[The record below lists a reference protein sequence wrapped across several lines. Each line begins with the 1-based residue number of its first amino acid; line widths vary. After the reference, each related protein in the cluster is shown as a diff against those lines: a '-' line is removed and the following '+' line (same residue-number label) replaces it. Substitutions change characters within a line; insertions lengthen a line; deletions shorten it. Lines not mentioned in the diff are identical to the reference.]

1 VLQKETDLWSHKER
15 VKYVVFEKS
24 HHTISSSLQ
33 TNVGNERPNRVPKK
47 MKCQVNSL
55 RTLTSVDL
63 VSDSIQTTTTK
74 PYTHKTGR
82 LVFIDIR
89 I

>member
-1 VLQKETDLWSHKER
+1 M
-15 VKYVVFEKS
+15 
-24 HHTISSSLQ
+24 Q
-33 TNVGNERPNRVPKK
+33 TNLGNECPNRVPEK

-55 RTLTSVDL
+55 RTLMSVDL
-63 VSDSIQTTTTK
+63 VNDSIQTTTTK
-74 PYTHKTGR
+74 PYTQKTGR